1 MKKKIFIVAN
11 WKMNLSIKD
20 ATKFITIINRA
31 KYDNK
36 ITKVI
41 ICPQFLLIPKLSHLL
56 QNNRVLL
63 GAQDSH
69 YNLSGAFTGDTSSDL
84 LKYFNC
90 EYVILGHSERR
101 QYHNETYNIVKQKI
115 LTAVSVKI
123 KPIICVGETLDE
135 RKKKNYKKVIEDQL
149 EKCIPINLK
158 EVIIAYEPIWSIG
171 TGVIPKYSEIE
182 VVSNIIY
189 EFLKK
194 RKLRPKILYGGSVNK
209 KNFKNII
216 SIKNIC
222 GGLIGGASLN
232 PHELIEMIEK
242 V

>member
-1 MKKKIFIVAN
+1 
-11 WKMNLSIKD
+11 MNLSIKD
-20 ATKFITIINRA
+20 ATKFITIIKRA
-31 KYDNK
+31 KYDDK

-69 YNLSGAFTGDTSSDL
+69 YNLSGAFTGDTSSEL

-115 LTAVSVKI
+115 LTAVSVNI

-149 EKCIPINLK
+149 EKCIPTNLK

-171 TGVIPKYSEIE
+171 TGIIPKYSEIE
-182 VVSNIIY
+182 EISNIIY

-194 RKLRPKILYGGSVNK
+194 KKYARKSFMVALLIKKTSKIL
-209 KNFKNII
+209 FR
-216 SIKNIC
+216 
-222 GGLIGGASLN
+222 
-232 PHELIEMIEK
+232 
-242 V
+242 

>member
-1 MKKKIFIVAN
+1 
-11 WKMNLSIKD
+11 MNLSIKD
-20 ATKFITIINRA
+20 ATKFITIIKRA
-31 KYDNK
+31 KYDDK

-69 YNLSGAFTGDTSSDL
+69 YNLSGAFTGDTSSEL

-115 LTAVSVKI
+115 LTAVSVNI

-149 EKCIPINLK
+149 EKCVPTNLK

-182 VVSNIIY
+182 EVSNIIN

-194 RKLRPKILYGGSVNK
+194 KNYARKFFMVALLIKKTLKIL
-209 KNFKNII
+209 FR
-216 SIKNIC
+216 
-222 GGLIGGASLN
+222 
-232 PHELIEMIEK
+232 
-242 V
+242 

>member
-1 MKKKIFIVAN
+1 
-11 WKMNLSIKD
+11 
-20 ATKFITIINRA
+20 
-31 KYDNK
+31 
-36 ITKVI
+36 
-41 ICPQFLLIPKLSHLL
+41 
-56 QNNRVLL
+56 L

-69 YNLSGAFTGDTSSDL
+69 YKLSGAFTGDTSSEL

-101 QYHNETYNIVKQKI
+101 QYHNETYNTVKQKI

-149 EKCIPINLK
+149 EKCIPTNLK

-171 TGVIPKYSEIE
+171 TGIIPKYSEIE
-182 VVSNIIY
+182 EISNIIY

-194 RKLRPKILYGGSVNK
+194 KKIRPKILYGGSVNK

-216 SIKNIC
+216 TIKNIC